1 MPQAQGR
8 MKTRNGKIA
17 YRVRGPTGPNMHS
30 GHSMKRQRG
39 RGRKPGGG
47 GGQYNHG
54 HGGGG
59 GGQHNS
65 PNRSLETNG
74 PDVKFR
80 GTAAHIHERYLQLA
94 RDAASSGDRVL
105 SENYMQHA
113 DHYFRL
119 VRSMQ
124 PATPPPQQQQHNDRF
139 TNEGEF
145 EGDDAGALEGEV
157 AEAAEGA
164 GGGDDQSDA
173 EFSQNHQQ
181 ADGEGRRRRGRRNRF
196 RSDGER
202 DAPEGGAGPA
212 AAAGQEQRRERSDEP
227 RRERQPREPRDQ
239 GEASGPEG
247 FSNGPKPAFL
257 RTTD

>member
-1 MPQAQGR
+1 
-8 MKTRNGKIA
+8 
-17 YRVRGPTGPNMHS
+17 MHS

-47 GGQYNHG
+47 GHHHHG
-54 HGGGG
+54 GGGG

-124 PATPPPQQQQHNDRF
+124 PATPPPQQQHDRFNNDRD
-139 TNEGEF
+139 F
-145 EGDDAGALEGEV
+145 EGDDEGGSEV
-157 AEAAEGA
+157 EGA
-164 GGGDDQSDA
+164 ENVEATGEADEQPETEA
-173 EFSQNHQQ
+173 QQHQQ
-181 ADGEGRRRRGRRNRF
+181 QGDGEGRRRRGRRNRF
-196 RSDGER
+196 RPDGER
-202 DAPEGGAGPA
+202 DGEETGAS
-212 AAAGQEQRRERSDEP
+212 AGQDARPERRERSDEP
-227 RRERQPREPRDQ
+227 RRERQPREPREQ

-257 RTTD
+257 RTSE